1 MANIATRITSVRK
14 SQSIFSGRKRGKFI
28 PSAFSNFRAR
38 DGVIRLTKILC
49 RVDLLLR
56 VVHYRPHLVERRGQ
70 HRRSSIQHK
79 LRSSAIFL
87 LGAVRVNH
95 NEGSVST
102 NFVSPTTSE
111 LLSSQFIN
119 LNRMGIFT
127 KLGLPLALA
136 LAVGVVWTPT
146 SATCGQIKIEITAT
160 VSLVDD
166 PDNLL
171 NNAVAPGDII
181 TGIYTYDSF
190 AVDSNPLPEVGDY
203 RYTTARNGIRLNVN
217 GLRFGTN
224 PANVDFLL
232 EVVNNYQN
240 LDNYV
245 VISYNNLFAVSA
257 MGEFVTNTI
266 DWQLDDP
273 TQTALS
279 SATLPRTP
287 PVLSNW
293 QSIFGLTIS
302 SMGDDSFLIRANVTS
317 AVRRR

>member
-1 MANIATRITSVRK
+1 MRITK
-14 SQSIFSGRKRGKFI
+14 L
-28 PSAFSNFRAR
+28 AA
-38 DGVIRLTKILC
+38 TKLC
-49 RVDLLLR
+49 R
-56 VVHYRPHLVERRGQ
+56 
-70 HRRSSIQHK
+70 
-79 LRSSAIFL
+79 
-87 LGAVRVNH
+87 
-95 NEGSVST
+95 
-102 NFVSPTTSE
+102 
-111 LLSSQFIN
+111 
-119 LNRMGIFT
+119 
-127 KLGLPLALA
+127 KLGPSLAIALVAGLA
-136 LAVGVVWTPT
+136 WNPASG
-146 SATCGQIKIEITAT
+146 SCAQIRIEITAT

-166 PDNLL
+166 LDNLL
-171 NNAVAPGDII
+171 DNRVAPGDII
-181 TGIYTYDSF
+181 TGFYTYNSF

-203 RYTTARNGIRLNVN
+203 RYNTAPNGIRLNVN

-279 SATLPRTP
+279 SAALPRTA

-293 QSIFGLTIS
+293 QSIFGLSIS

>member
-1 MANIATRITSVRK
+1 MDITRPVATAK
-14 SQSIFSGRKRGKFI
+14 
-28 PSAFSNFRAR
+28 
-38 DGVIRLTKILC
+38 
-49 RVDLLLR
+49 LLR
-56 VVHYRPHLVERRGQ
+56 
-70 HRRSSIQHK
+70 
-79 LRSSAIFL
+79 
-87 LGAVRVNH
+87 
-95 NEGSVST
+95 
-102 NFVSPTTSE
+102 
-111 LLSSQFIN
+111 
-119 LNRMGIFT
+119 
-127 KLGLPLALA
+127 KLGLSLAIA
-136 LAVGVVWTPT
+136 LVAGLVWNPA
-146 SATCGQIKIEITAT
+146 SANCAQIRIEITAT

-171 NNAVAPGDII
+171 TNRVAPGDII
-181 TGIYTYDSF
+181 TGFYTYNSF

-203 RYTTARNGIRLNVN
+203 RYNTAPNGIRLDVN

-224 PANVDFLL
+224 PVDVDFLL

-279 SATLPRTP
+279 STALPRTA

-293 QSIFGLTIS
+293 QSIFGLSIS

-317 AVRRR
+317 AVRTR

>member
-1 MANIATRITSVRK
+1 MRIT
-14 SQSIFSGRKRGKFI
+14 
-28 PSAFSNFRAR
+28 
-38 DGVIRLTKILC
+38 
-49 RVDLLLR
+49 
-56 VVHYRPHLVERRGQ
+56 
-70 HRRSSIQHK
+70 K
-79 LRSSAIFL
+79 LA
-87 LGAVRVNH
+87 A
-95 NEGSVST
+95 
-102 NFVSPTTSE
+102 
-111 LLSSQFIN
+111 
-119 LNRMGIFT
+119 T
-127 KLGLPLALA
+127 KLFRKLGPSLAMALVAGLAWNPASGNCA
-136 LAVGVVWTPT
+136 
-146 SATCGQIKIEITAT
+146 QIKIEITAT